1 MLKINEFRTS
11 IIESKSH
18 KKCENLI
25 KKLNYEKM
33 NIKNVYTLEK
43 IKEKN
48 IKKYGK
54 LMEKTKVHKILTCK
68 TSEKFIKYINRDI
81 NATKNMISIVSSYIK
96 NNIKPKIFVL
106 GTKIH
111 NDLTLSYKMDMSI

>member
-1 MLKINEFRTS
+1 
-11 IIESKSH
+11 
-18 KKCENLI
+18 
-25 KKLNYEKM
+25 
-33 NIKNVYTLEK
+33 
-43 IKEKN
+43 
-48 IKKYGK
+48 
-54 LMEKTKVHKILTCK
+54 MEKTKVHKILTCK